1 MKPINIYALT
11 RVENLSLISRL
22 ERQMSARKRFLH
34 VKQWEMKSLKAFTDH
49 VTDCI
54 DDAVSFHFY
63 YSFQIPRPSYRPTMP
78 SLSRLTSP
86 VQAI

>member
-34 VKQWEMKSLKAFTDH
+34 VKQWELKSLKAFTDH
-49 VTDCI
+49 ITDCI

-63 YSFQIPRPSYRPTMP
+63 YSFQIPKLGKEFDLIFILNR
-78 SLSRLTSP
+78 
-86 VQAI
+86 